1 MNVYAFPLHALIKV
15 LHAAVLLR
23 LDPGACS
30 LEQIRRLIE
39 NTIASEVSPQAAVK
53 LIWAYSRQSF
63 HPGPDTWGA
72 IQLSIKSG
80 AAELRIEELTNAMRA
95 FADLGMGPQP
105 EILDRLETL
114 FEEKVHF
121 ASARTLVI
129 FLESLVKLDRR
140 PEPASIRAYLK
151 QLRAQIAKLTASEAA
166 VSLWALV
173 T

>member
-1 MNVYAFPLHALIKV
+1 M
-15 LHAAVLLR
+15 
-23 LDPGACS
+23 
-30 LEQIRRLIE
+30 
-39 NTIASEVSPQAAVK
+39 
-53 LIWAYSRQSF
+53 
-63 HPGPDTWGA
+63 
-72 IQLSIKSG
+72 SIKSG

-114 FEEKVHF
+114 FEEKVHL

-173 T
+173 NLKILDKQLLHRLEGICRKGVRTLDPSSLSRLVWALSQTEGGVSPRTL